1 MDKRKYMKPTCE
13 AVAVNT
19 SQSLLTIG
27 SLTSLSTTTHTAKN
41 GERGFISKRNDVIRE
56 IDPWSWECVL
66 WNQESNDV
74 EDE

>member
-19 SQSLLTIG
+19 SQSLLTIV
-27 SLTSLSTTTHTAKN
+27 SLTSLSTTTHTARN
-41 GERGFISKRNDVIRE
+41 GEHGYIRKSNDIARE
-56 IDPWSWECVL
+56 VDPWSWECVL
-66 WNQESNDV
+66 WDQEANEV

>member
-19 SQSLLTIG
+19 SQSLLTMA
-27 SLTSLSTTTHTAKN
+27 SLSSLSTTTYTAKD
-41 GERGFISKRNDVIRE
+41 GEHGFIRKRNDVIRE

-66 WNQESNDV
+66 WDQEANDV

>member
-19 SQSLLTIG
+19 SQSLLTIV
-27 SLTSLSTTTHTAKN
+27 SLTSLSTTTHTARN
-41 GERGFISKRNDVIRE
+41 GEHGYIRKRNDMARE
-56 IDPWSWECVL
+56 VDPWSWECVL